1 MNSIIK
7 REVGRI
13 VRHAA
18 APLVAYAIAKGA
30 PAEAVNW
37 AVEGAIM
44 GVTFAVVYGVS
55 FVRDKA
61 R

>member
-1 MNSIIK
+1 MNEIIK

-18 APLVAYAIAKGA
+18 APLIAYAVAKGA
-30 PAEAVNW
+30 PAELTNW
-37 AVEGAIM
+37 AVEGAILL
-44 GVTFAVVYGVS
+44 VTYGVVYGVS
-55 FVRDKA
+55 LARDRA